1 MNGHVPIAT
10 WPIPRQLPGDVG
22 TFVGR
27 ARMLERLD
35 TLLAGPEARTTAV
48 ISAVAGTAGV
58 GKTAL
63 ALRWAHRVRARFP
76 DGDLFANLHGY
87 DSGPRLTATEVL
99 DGFLRAMDVPA
110 SRIPTTL
117 DAQAGLYRSILRER
131 RVLVVL
137 DNAASTEDVR
147 PLLPGS
153 PTCLVLV
160 TSRSRLSG
168 LVAREGASRVT
179 LDMLPR
185 DEAVELLREV
195 VGAERTDAEPA
206 ELAELAALC
215 GYLPLA
221 LRIAAERILTHP
233 QWTLADL
240 VADLADERDRL
251 DTLSTSDDETT
262 AVRAVFS
269 WSYRALAPD
278 TARMFRLLG
287 LHQGAEISTDVAASL
302 AGSRLTVA
310 RRQLDVLAGLHLVE
324 EVSRDRYRFHDLLRV
339 YAADR
344 AEQDEPQD
352 ERREATQRML
362 SWYLHAAEAA
372 DRTLSPHRERVP
384 LERPT
389 RQPPSFPDYDHA
401 WDWCET
407 ERPNLVAAIRQ
418 ADEIGESDLA
428 WRMPGAMLT
437 YFTHRKPR
445 ADWLVSHQVG
455 LRASRRAGDRYGE
468 AWMLTSLSLAH
479 RELRQF
485 DEAMACLR
493 EALPLWRQVGVR
505 WAEGWVLF
513 DIGFLHHERRD
524 HVEALDYLQRALEVR
539 RDAGDQWGEGS
550 TLALL
555 GEVLHRLGR
564 LDEAAD
570 HAERSLDL
578 QRATDNQ
585 RGMASAMHTLG
596 LIHHDLGQVDAGL
609 ARLGEALALRREAH
623 NHLGEAK
630 TLRVM
635 GDLERRRGDLD
646 AARRNWRRALE
657 ILERLEDPE
666 AAEVRADLARA

>member
-1 MNGHVPIAT
+1 
-10 WPIPRQLPGDVG
+10 
-22 TFVGR
+22 
-27 ARMLERLD
+27 
-35 TLLAGPEARTTAV
+35 
-48 ISAVAGTAGV
+48 
-58 GKTAL
+58 
-63 ALRWAHRVRARFP
+63 
-76 DGDLFANLHGY
+76 
-87 DSGPRLTATEVL
+87 
-99 DGFLRAMDVPA
+99 MDVPT

-131 RVLVVL
+131 RVLIVL
-137 DNAASTEDVR
+137 DNVASTEDVR

-153 PTCLVLV
+153 STCLVLV

-179 LDMLPR
+179 LDMLSR

-195 VGAERTDAEPA
+195 VGAERVDAEPA
-206 ELAELAALC
+206 ALAELAALC

-221 LRIAAERILTHP
+221 LRIAAERILNHP

-240 VADLADERDRL
+240 LVDLADERDRL
-251 DTLSTSDDETT
+251 DALSTADDDETT

-269 WSYRALAPD
+269 WSYRALPPD

-287 LHQGAEISTDVAASL
+287 LHQGTEISADVAASL

-310 RRQLDVLAGLHLVE
+310 RRQLDTLAGLHLVE

-339 YAADR
+339 YAADC
-344 AEQDEPQD
+344 AERDEPQD
-352 ERREATQRML
+352 ERRDATRRML

-372 DRTLSPHRERVP
+372 DKALSPYRERVP

-389 RQPPSFPDYDHA
+389 RLPPSFVDYDQA
-401 WDWCET
+401 WEWCEA
-407 ERPNLVAAIRQ
+407 ERSNLVAAIRQ

-428 WRMPGAMLT
+428 WRMPGALLT

-445 ADWLVSHQVG
+445 VDWLVSHQVG
-455 LRASRRAGDRYGE
+455 LRASRRAGDRFGE

-485 DEAMACLR
+485 DEAMDCLTA
-493 EALPLWRQVGVR
+493 ALPLWREVGVR
-505 WAEGWVLF
+505 WAEGWALF
-513 DIGFLHHERRD
+513 DIGFLHHERQD
-524 HVEALDYLQRALEVR
+524 HIAALSFLQQALEVR
-539 RDAGDQWGEGS
+539 REAGDQWGEGS
-550 TLALL
+550 TLGLL
-555 GEVLHRLGR
+555 GEVLYRLGR

-578 QRATDNQ
+578 QRATGNQ

-596 LIHHDLGQVDAGL
+596 LVHHDRGQVEAGL
-609 ARLGEALALRREAH
+609 ERLREALALRQETH

-630 TLRVM
+630 TLRAM
-635 GDLERRRGDLD
+635 GELERRRGDLD
-646 AARRNWRRALE
+646 AAREHWRQALE
-657 ILERLEDPE
+657 ILERLDDPE
-666 AAEVRADLARA
+666 AAQVRAALA